1 MNAPSA
7 QPSPTRPSS
16 STFSRRPPRPG
27 RHRPGA
33 PPRAAGDHRPPRGER
48 RPALQ
53 STAIR
58 RRHCPGSRSVV
69 QLVTATAD
77 PRSDRSTRPNEAE
90 CTPNGMARCLLRL
103 PALKANNRRSAI
115 FALRRVCPVRV
126 RLSAADDALVCRVSV
141 VDILAGFEHDIPVPV
156 PLVRWG
162 AAGEP
167 DAPVTDATVVDGGED
182 VVREPDVLDG
192 VASGRARL

>member
-69 QLVTATAD
+69 QLVIATAD

-90 CTPNGMARCLLRL
+90 CTPNGMARCLLSP
-103 PALKANNRRSAI
+103 PALKANNRRPYTLCAECVPPVCGYQLQTTPLFVGFPLSI
-115 FALRRVCPVRV
+115 FWPDSSTTFPFRFHWSVGAPRVNQTPQ
-126 RLSAADDALVCRVSV
+126 L
-141 VDILAGFEHDIPVPV
+141 PTQP
-156 PLVRWG
+156 
-162 AAGEP
+162 
-167 DAPVTDATVVDGGED
+167 
-182 VVREPDVLDG
+182 
-192 VASGRARL
+192 